1 MKIAVLT
8 FDAFNELDSFV
19 VASLLNRLAPQGF
32 RAYIT
37 AATDRVVS
45 MNGIVVEAQKPL
57 EFTEEADAIVF
68 GSGRKTDEMAKDPA
82 LLARITADPG
92 RQLLVSQCS
101 GALIL
106 AAKGLL
112 ADRPVC
118 ADLSTAPLLRRQGLN
133 VTGSAFHAEGNV
145 ATAGGCLASQ
155 YIATW
160 IIGRQ
165 LGIEAASAVIRYVAP
180 VGQQDEYVDRA
191 VATVGPFLAPRAGT
205 KAVA

>member
-19 VASLLNRLAPQGF
+19 VAALLNRLAPRGF

-37 AATDRVVS
+37 AATDRVTS
-45 MNGIVVEAQKPL
+45 MNGVVVEAQKPL
-57 EFTEEADAIVF
+57 EFTEEADAVVF
-68 GSGRKTDEMAKDPA
+68 GSGRKTDAIAADPA
-82 LLARITADPG
+82 MLARITADPG

-106 AAKGLL
+106 SALGLL
-112 ADRPVC
+112 TNRPVC
-118 ADLSTAPLLRRQGLN
+118 ADLTTQPLLKRQGLQI
-133 VTGSAFHAEGNV
+133 VDRAFHAEGNV

-160 IIGRQ
+160 IIGRT
-165 LGIEAASAVIRYVAP
+165 LGIEPAEAVIRYVAP
-180 VGQQDEYVDRA
+180 VGQQDEYVSRA
-191 VATVGPFLAPRAGT
+191 IATVGPFLTAPAGT
-205 KAVA
+205 RAVA